1 MFGNSEWFA
10 DSTNQRILRP
20 AEKNGWIYYGA
31 WLAAIALPTMILLT
45 VGIPQA
51 IFWMAISSVG
61 FVWDYRRTLSNKR
74 ETQATTSSFSSATN
88 RKWSTR
94 KRPVKPPNTKLK
106 SKADLNRVALNTGLE
121 NKPYTG

>member
-74 ETQATTSSFSSATN
+74 ETQAYDKLFFIGDEQEVVDAQTTGETAEYEIEI
-88 RKWSTR
+88 
-94 KRPVKPPNTKLK
+94 K
-106 SKADLNRVALNTGLE
+106 S
-121 NKPYTG
+121 